1 MHRRWGVVSF
11 ADSLDCVGILAPSSR
26 GIEQIF
32 GLCFTHY
39 LSAISASCTPCTL
52 DSVDVV
58 AQPDAKDPTAIAQDL
73 RNEAKSMANA
83 RIEQSYRGTGCES
96 PFSGLKVGVPK
107 VDISLHEREAAGMR
121 R

>member
-1 MHRRWGVVSF
+1 MSF

-32 GLCFTHY
+32 GLCSPIACLRFRPHA
-39 LSAISASCTPCTL
+39 LLA
-52 DSVDVV
+52 SVDVI

-73 RNEAKSMANA
+73 RDEAKSMANA
-83 RIEQSYRGTGCES
+83 RIEQSYRGAECES

-107 VDISLHEREAAGMR
+107 VDIFLHECKAAGMR